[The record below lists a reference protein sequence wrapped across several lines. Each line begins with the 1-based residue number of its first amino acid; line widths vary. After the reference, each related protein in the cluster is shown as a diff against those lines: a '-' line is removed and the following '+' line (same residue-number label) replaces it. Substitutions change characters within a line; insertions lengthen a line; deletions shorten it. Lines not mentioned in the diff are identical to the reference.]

1 MPIWVDADACPV
13 PIREILCRA
22 ATRWQVD
29 TTFIANHAINL
40 PPSPY
45 IKRRQVP
52 QGFDVADNDIIDQ
65 METGD
70 LVITQDIPLAAEAI
84 EKARTCSTRAAR
96 LSPKRISASAWLCAT
111 SWKKCAMLARSP
123 VARRPSARPTARNSP
138 TSLTAG
144 CNRTPVGDNDS
155 ILNSRQIRY
164 ACRFLAQAERT
175 MTQSSPHTT
184 SSFAALGRLL
194 KYARGYRRQIITATT
209 CSIINKLFDI
219 APEILIGIAID
230 VVVNKEESFVA
241 GLGFETA
248 QEQITI
254 LAVLTFF
261 IWAGESIFE
270 YLFQILWRNLA
281 QRLQS
286 DLRQDAY
293 EHAQKLDMSFF
304 EARSSGQL
312 VATMNDDVNQLER
325 FLDGGANAMI
335 QVVVTV
341 VAVGAVFFVLSPLI
355 ALLAFTPIPLI
366 IWGAFYFQRK
376 AGPLYAD
383 VREKVG
389 DLSSRL
395 ANNLGGIATIKSFTA
410 ENREAER
417 LKASSEAYVDANRRA
432 IRISSAFIPVIR
444 MAILAG
450 FLATFTV
457 GGMMALEGSLN
468 VGAYGVLVFL
478 TQRLLW
484 PLTGLAEV
492 IDLLDRAMASTRRIL
507 DLLAEPVH
515 VRDESG
521 KTLEQPV
528 KGEVTFEGV
537 SFHYPSSGAGIDDI
551 SVAVPAGNTLALV
564 GATGSGKSTLIKLL
578 LRFYDPTGGQIR
590 IDGQPIQSVSLK
602 SLREA
607 IGLVSQDVYLFEG
620 SIRDNLAYGSP
631 GASDEQII
639 EAARTAEAWS
649 FIEALPEGLATAVGE
664 RGVRLSGGQR
674 QRLSLARALLKDP
687 PILVLDEATSAVDN
701 ETEAA
706 IQRSLKRI
714 GHNRTVIMIAHRL
727 STIVDADTIAV
738 VAGGRILESGRHEEL
753 LENNGPYS
761 AQWRVQ
767 TGQA

>member
-1 MPIWVDADACPV
+1 M
-13 PIREILCRA
+13 
-22 ATRWQVD
+22 T
-29 TTFIANHAINL
+29 
-40 PPSPY
+40 
-45 IKRRQVP
+45 
-52 QGFDVADNDIIDQ
+52 
-65 METGD
+65 
-70 LVITQDIPLAAEAI
+70 
-84 EKARTCSTRAAR
+84 TRA
-96 LSPKRISASAWLCAT
+96 
-111 SWKKCAMLARSP
+111 
-123 VARRPSARPTARNSP
+123 
-138 TSLTAG
+138 
-144 CNRTPVGDNDS
+144 
-155 ILNSRQIRY
+155 Q
-164 ACRFLAQAERT
+164 
-175 MTQSSPHTT
+175 HT

-194 KYARGYRRQIITATT
+194 RYARGYRRQIIAATT

-219 APEILIGIAID
+219 APEILIGVAID
-230 VVVNKEESFVA
+230 VVVNQEESFVA

-261 IWAGESIFE
+261 IWAGESLFE

-293 EHAQKLDMSFF
+293 EHAQRLDMSFF
-304 EARSSGQL
+304 EANSSGQL

-335 QVVVTV
+335 QVAVTV

-376 AGPLYAD
+376 ASPLYAD

-410 ENREAER
+410 EQREAKR
-417 LKASSEAYVDANRRA
+417 LKDASEAYVDANRRA

-492 IDLLDRAMASTRRIL
+492 IDLFERAMASTRRIL
-507 DLLAEPVH
+507 DLLAEPVN
-515 VRDESG
+515 VRDDAG
-521 KTLEQPV
+521 KSLEQPV
-528 KGEVTFEGV
+528 RGKV
-537 SFHYPSSGAGIDDI
+537 SFNQVSFRYAGSGAGIQDI
-551 SVAVPAGNTLALV
+551 TLSVPAGNTLALV

-578 LRFYDPTGGQIR
+578 LRFYDPSHGDIR
-590 IDGQPIQSVSLK
+590 IDGQPIRGVSLK
-602 SLREA
+602 SLRDA

-620 SIRDNLAYGSP
+620 SIRDNLAYGKP
-631 GASDEQII
+631 DASEEEIMD
-639 EAARTAEAWS
+639 AARTAEAWS
-649 FIEALPEGLATAVGE
+649 FIEALPEGLDTPVGE
-664 RGVRLSGGQR
+664 RGIRLSGGQR
-674 QRLSLARALLKDP
+674 QRLSLARALLKNP

-738 VAGGRILESGRHEEL
+738 VENGRIVEEGDHDSL
-753 LENNGPYS
+753 ICNNGAYA

>member
-1 MPIWVDADACPV
+1 M
-13 PIREILCRA
+13 
-22 ATRWQVD
+22 
-29 TTFIANHAINL
+29 
-40 PPSPY
+40 
-45 IKRRQVP
+45 
-52 QGFDVADNDIIDQ
+52 
-65 METGD
+65 
-70 LVITQDIPLAAEAI
+70 
-84 EKARTCSTRAAR
+84 
-96 LSPKRISASAWLCAT
+96 
-111 SWKKCAMLARSP
+111 
-123 VARRPSARPTARNSP
+123 
-138 TSLTAG
+138 
-144 CNRTPVGDNDS
+144 
-155 ILNSRQIRY
+155 
-164 ACRFLAQAERT
+164 
-175 MTQSSPHTT
+175 SSHSHKTT
-184 SSFAALGRLL
+184 SSFAALARLL
-194 KYARGYRRQIITATT
+194 RYARGYRRQIIAATT

-219 APEILIGIAID
+219 APEILIGVAID
-230 VVVNKEESFVA
+230 VVVNQEESFVA

-261 IWAGESIFE
+261 IWAGESLFE

-293 EHAQKLDMSFF
+293 EHAQRLDMSFF

-335 QVVVTV
+335 QVLVTV

-410 ENREAER
+410 EQREAKR
-417 LKASSEAYVDANRRA
+417 LKESSEAYVEANRRA

-492 IDLLDRAMASTRRIL
+492 IDLFERAMASTRRIL

-515 VRDESG
+515 VRDEGG
-521 KTLEQPV
+521 KALEAPV
-528 KGEVTFEGV
+528 KGNVELDKV
-537 SFHYPSSGAGIDDI
+537 SFHYPSSGAGIRDI
-551 SVAVPAGNTLALV
+551 SLTVPAGNTLALV

-578 LRFYDPTGGQIR
+578 LRFYDPSNGEIR
-590 IDGQPIQSVSLK
+590 IDGQPIRDLSLN
-602 SLREA
+602 SLRGS

-620 SIRDNLAYGSP
+620 TIRENLAYGNP
-631 GASDEQII
+631 
-639 EAARTAEAWS
+639 AATDADIFDAAKTAEAWS
-649 FIEALPEGLATAVGE
+649 FIEALPEGLDTPVGE

-727 STIVDADTIAV
+727 STIVDADSIAV
-738 VAGGRILESGRHEEL
+738 IEGGKVLEQGTHREL
-753 LENNGPYS
+753 LEQDGAYAN
-761 AQWRVQ
+761 QWRVQ
-767 TGQA
+767 TGQIQAAV

>member
-1 MPIWVDADACPV
+1 M
-13 PIREILCRA
+13 
-22 ATRWQVD
+22 
-29 TTFIANHAINL
+29 
-40 PPSPY
+40 
-45 IKRRQVP
+45 
-52 QGFDVADNDIIDQ
+52 
-65 METGD
+65 
-70 LVITQDIPLAAEAI
+70 
-84 EKARTCSTRAAR
+84 
-96 LSPKRISASAWLCAT
+96 
-111 SWKKCAMLARSP
+111 
-123 VARRPSARPTARNSP
+123 
-138 TSLTAG
+138 
-144 CNRTPVGDNDS
+144 
-155 ILNSRQIRY
+155 
-164 ACRFLAQAERT
+164 
-175 MTQSSPHTT
+175 SSHSHKTT
-184 SSFAALGRLL
+184 SSFAALARLL
-194 KYARGYRRQIITATT
+194 RYARGYRRQIIAATT

-219 APEILIGIAID
+219 APEILIGVAID
-230 VVVNKEESFVA
+230 VVVNQEESFVA

-261 IWAGESIFE
+261 IWAGESLFE

-293 EHAQKLDMSFF
+293 EHAQRLDMSFF

-335 QVVVTV
+335 QVLVTV

-410 ENREAER
+410 EQREAKR
-417 LKASSEAYVDANRRA
+417 LKESSEAYVEANRRA

-492 IDLLDRAMASTRRIL
+492 IDLFERAMASTRRIL

-515 VRDESG
+515 VRDEG
-521 KTLEQPV
+521 GRALEEPV
-528 KGEVTFEGV
+528 KGDVELDKV
-537 SFHYPSSGAGIDDI
+537 SFHYPSSGAGIRDI
-551 SVAVPAGNTLALV
+551 SLTVPAGNTLALV

-578 LRFYDPTGGQIR
+578 LRFYDPSNGEIR
-590 IDGQPIQSVSLK
+590 IDGQPIRDLSLN
-602 SLREA
+602 SLRGA

-620 SIRDNLAYGSP
+620 TIRENLAYGNP
-631 GASDEQII
+631 AASDAEIT
-639 EAARTAEAWS
+639 EAAKTAEAWS
-649 FIEALPEGLATAVGE
+649 FIDALPEGLDTPVGE

-674 QRLSLARALLKDP
+674 QRLSLARALLKNP

-727 STIVDADTIAV
+727 STIVDADSIAV
-738 VAGGRILESGRHEEL
+738 IEGGKVLEQGTHRDL
-753 LENNGPYS
+753 LERDGAYAN
-761 AQWRVQ
+761 QWRVQ
-767 TGQA
+767 TGQIEATV

>member
-1 MPIWVDADACPV
+1 M
-13 PIREILCRA
+13 
-22 ATRWQVD
+22 
-29 TTFIANHAINL
+29 
-40 PPSPY
+40 
-45 IKRRQVP
+45 
-52 QGFDVADNDIIDQ
+52 
-65 METGD
+65 
-70 LVITQDIPLAAEAI
+70 
-84 EKARTCSTRAAR
+84 
-96 LSPKRISASAWLCAT
+96 
-111 SWKKCAMLARSP
+111 
-123 VARRPSARPTARNSP
+123 
-138 TSLTAG
+138 SLH
-144 CNRTPVGDNDS
+144 S
-155 ILNSRQIRY
+155 
-164 ACRFLAQAERT
+164 
-175 MTQSSPHTT
+175 HKTT
-184 SSFAALGRLL
+184 SSFAALARLL
-194 KYARGYRRQIITATT
+194 RYARGYRRQIIAATT

-219 APEILIGIAID
+219 APEILIGVAID
-230 VVVNKEESFVA
+230 VVVNQEESFVA

-261 IWAGESIFE
+261 IWAGESLFE

-293 EHAQKLDMSFF
+293 EHAQRLDMSFF

-335 QVVVTV
+335 QVLVTV

-410 ENREAER
+410 EQREAKR
-417 LKASSEAYVDANRRA
+417 LKESSEAYVEANRRA

-492 IDLLDRAMASTRRIL
+492 IDLFERAMASTRRIL

-515 VRDESG
+515 VRDEG
-521 KTLEQPV
+521 GRALEEPV
-528 KGEVTFEGV
+528 KGDVELDKV
-537 SFHYPSSGAGIDDI
+537 SFHYPSSGAGIRDI
-551 SVAVPAGNTLALV
+551 SLTVPAGNTLALV

-578 LRFYDPTGGQIR
+578 LRFYDPSNGEIR
-590 IDGQPIQSVSLK
+590 IDGQPIRDLSLK
-602 SLREA
+602 SLRGA

-620 SIRDNLAYGSP
+620 TIRENLAYGNP
-631 GASDEQII
+631 AATDADII
-639 EAARTAEAWS
+639 DAAKTAEAWS
-649 FIEALPEGLATAVGE
+649 FIEALPEGLDTPVGE

-727 STIVDADTIAV
+727 STIVDADSIAV
-738 VAGGRILESGRHEEL
+738 IEGGKVLEQGTHREL
-753 LENNGPYS
+753 LEQDGAYAN
-761 AQWRVQ
+761 QWRVQ
-767 TGQA
+767 TGQIQAAV

>member
-1 MPIWVDADACPV
+1 
-13 PIREILCRA
+13 
-22 ATRWQVD
+22 
-29 TTFIANHAINL
+29 
-40 PPSPY
+40 
-45 IKRRQVP
+45 
-52 QGFDVADNDIIDQ
+52 
-65 METGD
+65 
-70 LVITQDIPLAAEAI
+70 
-84 EKARTCSTRAAR
+84 
-96 LSPKRISASAWLCAT
+96 
-111 SWKKCAMLARSP
+111 
-123 VARRPSARPTARNSP
+123 
-138 TSLTAG
+138 
-144 CNRTPVGDNDS
+144 
-155 ILNSRQIRY
+155 
-164 ACRFLAQAERT
+164 
-175 MTQSSPHTT
+175 MTQALTT
-184 SSFAALGRLL
+184 SNSSFAALGRLIR
-194 KYARGYRRQIITATT
+194 YARGYRRTIIQATV

-219 APEILIGIAID
+219 APEILIGVAID
-230 VVVNKEESFVA
+230 VVVNQQESFVA
-241 GLGFETA
+241 SLGIDSA
-248 QEQITI
+248 RNQI
-254 LAVLTFF
+254 LVLGVLIFF
-261 IWAGESIFE
+261 IWAGESLFE
-270 YLFQILWRNLA
+270 YLYQILWRNLA

-293 EHAQKLDMSFF
+293 EHAQRLDMGFF

-325 FLDGGANAMI
+325 FLDGGANSMI
-335 QVVVTV
+335 QVLVTV
-341 VAVGAVFFVLSPLI
+341 VAVGAVFFVLSPLV

-366 IWGAFYFQRK
+366 IWGAFYFQRR

-410 ENREAER
+410 EDREAQR
-417 LKASSEAYVDANRRA
+417 LRASSEAYVNANRRA

-457 GGMMALEGSLN
+457 GGTLALNGSLN

-492 IDLLDRAMASTRRIL
+492 IDLFERAMASTRRIL
-507 DLLAEPVH
+507 DLLAEPVKMLDTENQQLARP
-515 VRDESG
+515 VAG
-521 KTLEQPV
+521 K
-528 KGEVTFEGV
+528 V
-537 SFHYPSSGAGIDDI
+537 SFENVSFQYPSSGLGVQGIDLY
-551 SVAVPAGNTLALV
+551 AEAGQTLALV
-564 GATGSGKSTLIKLL
+564 GATGSGKSTLVKLL
-578 LRFYDPTGGQIR
+578 LRFYDPAGGEIR
-590 IDGQPIQSVSLK
+590 IDDQPIRSVSLR

-607 IGLVSQDVYLFEG
+607 IGLVSQDVFLFEG
-620 SIRDNLAYGSP
+620 SIRDNLAYGLP
-631 GASDEQII
+631 GATDEQII
-639 EAARTAEAWS
+639 DAARTAEAWD
-649 FIEALPEGLATAVGE
+649 FIDALPEGLSSPVGE
-664 RGVRLSGGQR
+664 RGIRLSGGQR

-738 VAGGRILESGRHEEL
+738 IEAGKVVESGTHKTL
-753 LENNGPYS
+753 LALDGAYS

-767 TGQA
+767 TGQADAGRFPPLPYPDGR

>member
-1 MPIWVDADACPV
+1 MSG
-13 PIREILCRA
+13 
-22 ATRWQVD
+22 
-29 TTFIANHAINL
+29 HA
-40 PPSPY
+40 S
-45 IKRRQVP
+45 Q
-52 QGFDVADNDIIDQ
+52 
-65 METGD
+65 
-70 LVITQDIPLAAEAI
+70 
-84 EKARTCSTRAAR
+84 
-96 LSPKRISASAWLCAT
+96 
-111 SWKKCAMLARSP
+111 
-123 VARRPSARPTARNSP
+123 
-138 TSLTAG
+138 
-144 CNRTPVGDNDS
+144 
-155 ILNSRQIRY
+155 
-164 ACRFLAQAERT
+164 
-175 MTQSSPHTT
+175 TT
-184 SSFAALGRLL
+184 SSFAALARLL
-194 KYARGYRRQIITATT
+194 RYARGYRRQIIAAST

-219 APEILIGIAID
+219 APEILIGVAID
-230 VVVNKEESFVA
+230 VVVNQEQSFVA

-248 QEQITI
+248 REQITI

-261 IWAGESIFE
+261 IWAGESVFE

-293 EHAQKLDMSFF
+293 EHAQRLDMSFF

-410 ENREAER
+410 EQREAKR
-417 LKASSEAYVDANRRA
+417 LKESSEAYVEANRRA

-457 GGMMALEGSLN
+457 GGMMALEGTLN

-492 IDLLDRAMASTRRIL
+492 IDLFERAMASTRRIL

-515 VRDESG
+515 VHDEAG
-521 KTLEQPV
+521 QPLEAPV
-528 KGEVTFEGV
+528 KGEVHFQQV
-537 SFHYPSSGAGIDDI
+537 SFHYPSSGAGIRDI
-551 SVAVPAGNTLALV
+551 DLHVPAGHTLALV

-578 LRFYDPTGGQIR
+578 LRFYDPSHGR
-590 IDGQPIQSVSLK
+590 ILIDNQPIQSVSLK
-602 SLREA
+602 SLRGA

-620 SIRDNLAYGSP
+620 SIRENLAYGKP
-631 GASDEQII
+631 DATDADII

-649 FIEALPEGLATAVGE
+649 FIEALPAGLETPVGE
-664 RGVRLSGGQR
+664 RGIRLSGGQR
-674 QRLSLARALLKDP
+674 QRLSLARALLKNP

-738 VAGGRILESGRHEEL
+738 VENGKVVEAGTHQQL
-753 LENNGPYS
+753 LQQQGAYN
-761 AQWRVQ
+761 AQWQVQ
-767 TGQA
+767 TGQV

>member
-1 MPIWVDADACPV
+1 M
-13 PIREILCRA
+13 
-22 ATRWQVD
+22 
-29 TTFIANHAINL
+29 
-40 PPSPY
+40 
-45 IKRRQVP
+45 
-52 QGFDVADNDIIDQ
+52 
-65 METGD
+65 
-70 LVITQDIPLAAEAI
+70 
-84 EKARTCSTRAAR
+84 
-96 LSPKRISASAWLCAT
+96 AT
-111 SWKKCAMLARSP
+111 SS
-123 VARRPSARPTARNSP
+123 
-138 TSLTAG
+138 
-144 CNRTPVGDNDS
+144 
-155 ILNSRQIRY
+155 Q
-164 ACRFLAQAERT
+164 
-175 MTQSSPHTT
+175 HT

-194 KYARGYRRQIITATT
+194 RYARGYRRRIIAATT

-219 APEILIGIAID
+219 APEILIGVAID
-230 VVVNKEESFVA
+230 VVVNQEQSFVA
-241 GLGFETA
+241 RLGFETA
-248 QEQITI
+248 QQQITI

-261 IWAGESIFE
+261 IWAGESLFE
-270 YLFQILWRNLA
+270 YLYQILWRNLA

-293 EHAQKLDMSFF
+293 EHAQRLDMSFF

-410 ENREAER
+410 ELREARR
-417 LKASSEAYVDANRRA
+417 LKQASEAYVEANRQA

-457 GGMMALEGSLN
+457 GGMMALNGDLN

-492 IDLLDRAMASTRRIL
+492 IDLFERAMASTRRIL
-507 DLLAEPVH
+507 DLLAEPVN
-515 VRDESG
+515 VRDQAG
-521 KTLEQPV
+521 KDLEQPV
-528 KGEVTFEGV
+528 QGRVAFDQVG
-537 SFHYPSSGAGIDDI
+537 FHYASSGAGVNGI
-551 SVAVPAGNTLALV
+551 SLEVPAGNTLALV

-578 LRFYDPTGGQIR
+578 LRFYDPTHGEIR
-590 IDGQPIQSVSLK
+590 LDGQAIRDVSLK
-602 SLREA
+602 SLRDA

-620 SIRDNLAYGSP
+620 SIRDNLAYGKP
-631 GASDEQII
+631 EATDEEII

-649 FIEALPEGLATAVGE
+649 FISQLPQGLDTPVGE

-687 PILVLDEATSAVDN
+687 PVLVLDEATSAVDN

-706 IQRSLKRI
+706 IQRSLRRI

-727 STIVDADTIAV
+727 STIVDADNIAV
-738 VAGGRILESGRHEEL
+738 IDGGQVVEQGDHKTL
-753 LENNGPYS
+753 LALNGAYA

-767 TGQA
+767 TGQVNNADT

>member
-1 MPIWVDADACPV
+1 M
-13 PIREILCRA
+13 
-22 ATRWQVD
+22 T
-29 TTFIANHAINL
+29 
-40 PPSPY
+40 
-45 IKRRQVP
+45 
-52 QGFDVADNDIIDQ
+52 
-65 METGD
+65 
-70 LVITQDIPLAAEAI
+70 
-84 EKARTCSTRAAR
+84 TRA
-96 LSPKRISASAWLCAT
+96 
-111 SWKKCAMLARSP
+111 
-123 VARRPSARPTARNSP
+123 
-138 TSLTAG
+138 
-144 CNRTPVGDNDS
+144 
-155 ILNSRQIRY
+155 Q
-164 ACRFLAQAERT
+164 
-175 MTQSSPHTT
+175 HT

-194 KYARGYRRQIITATT
+194 RYARGYRRQIIAATT

-219 APEILIGIAID
+219 APEILIGVAID
-230 VVVNKEESFVA
+230 VVVNQEESFVA

-261 IWAGESIFE
+261 IWAGESLFE

-293 EHAQKLDMSFF
+293 EHAQRLDMSFF
-304 EARSSGQL
+304 AANSSGQL

-335 QVVVTV
+335 QVAVTV

-355 ALLAFTPIPLI
+355 AQLAFTPIPLI

-376 AGPLYAD
+376 ASPLYAD

-410 ENREAER
+410 EQREAKR
-417 LKASSEAYVDANRRA
+417 LKDASEAYVDANRRA

-492 IDLLDRAMASTRRIL
+492 IDLFERAMASTRRIL
-507 DLLAEPVH
+507 DLLAEPVN
-515 VRDESG
+515 VRDDAG
-521 KTLEQPV
+521 KSLEQPV
-528 KGEVTFEGV
+528 RGKV
-537 SFHYPSSGAGIDDI
+537 SFNQVSFRYAGSGAGIQDI
-551 SVAVPAGNTLALV
+551 TLSVPAGNTLALV

-578 LRFYDPTGGQIR
+578 LRFYDPSHGDIR
-590 IDGQPIQSVSLK
+590 IDGQPIRGVSLK
-602 SLREA
+602 SLRDA

-620 SIRDNLAYGSP
+620 SIRDNLAYGKP
-631 GASDEQII
+631 DASEEEII
-639 EAARTAEAWS
+639 DAARTAEAWS
-649 FIEALPEGLATAVGE
+649 FIEALPQGLDTPVGE
-664 RGVRLSGGQR
+664 RGIRLSGGQR
-674 QRLSLARALLKDP
+674 QRLSLARALLKNP

-714 GHNRTVIMIAHRL
+714 GHNRTGIMIAHRL

-738 VAGGRILESGRHEEL
+738 VENGRIVEEGDHDSL
-753 LENNGPYS
+753 IRNNGAYA

>member
-1 MPIWVDADACPV
+1 M
-13 PIREILCRA
+13 
-22 ATRWQVD
+22 T
-29 TTFIANHAINL
+29 
-40 PPSPY
+40 
-45 IKRRQVP
+45 
-52 QGFDVADNDIIDQ
+52 
-65 METGD
+65 
-70 LVITQDIPLAAEAI
+70 
-84 EKARTCSTRAAR
+84 TRA
-96 LSPKRISASAWLCAT
+96 
-111 SWKKCAMLARSP
+111 
-123 VARRPSARPTARNSP
+123 
-138 TSLTAG
+138 
-144 CNRTPVGDNDS
+144 
-155 ILNSRQIRY
+155 Q
-164 ACRFLAQAERT
+164 
-175 MTQSSPHTT
+175 HT

-194 KYARGYRRQIITATT
+194 RYARGYRRQIIAATT

-219 APEILIGIAID
+219 APEILIGVAID
-230 VVVNKEESFVA
+230 VVVNQEESFVA

-261 IWAGESIFE
+261 IWAGESLFE

-293 EHAQKLDMSFF
+293 EHAQRLDMSFF
-304 EARSSGQL
+304 EANSSGQL

-335 QVVVTV
+335 QVAVTV

-376 AGPLYAD
+376 ASPLYAD

-410 ENREAER
+410 EQREAKR
-417 LKASSEAYVDANRRA
+417 LKDASEAYVDANRRA

-492 IDLLDRAMASTRRIL
+492 IDLFERAMASTRRIL
-507 DLLAEPVH
+507 DLLAEPVN
-515 VRDESG
+515 VRDEAG
-521 KTLEQPV
+521 KSLEQPV
-528 KGEVTFEGV
+528 RGKV
-537 SFHYPSSGAGIDDI
+537 SFNQVSFRYAGSGAGIQDI
-551 SVAVPAGNTLALV
+551 TLNVPAGNTLALV

-578 LRFYDPTGGQIR
+578 LRFYDPSHGDIR
-590 IDGQPIQSVSLK
+590 IDGQPIRDVSLK
-602 SLREA
+602 SLRDA

-620 SIRDNLAYGSP
+620 SVRDNLAYGKP
-631 GASDEQII
+631 DASEEEII
-639 EAARTAEAWS
+639 DAARTAEAWS
-649 FIEALPEGLATAVGE
+649 FIEALPEGLDTPVGE
-664 RGVRLSGGQR
+664 RGIRLSGGQR
-674 QRLSLARALLKDP
+674 QRLSLARALLKNP

-738 VAGGRILESGRHEEL
+738 VENGRVVEEGDHDSL
-753 LENNGPYS
+753 IRNNGAYA

>member
-1 MPIWVDADACPV
+1 M
-13 PIREILCRA
+13 
-22 ATRWQVD
+22 
-29 TTFIANHAINL
+29 
-40 PPSPY
+40 
-45 IKRRQVP
+45 
-52 QGFDVADNDIIDQ
+52 
-65 METGD
+65 
-70 LVITQDIPLAAEAI
+70 
-84 EKARTCSTRAAR
+84 
-96 LSPKRISASAWLCAT
+96 
-111 SWKKCAMLARSP
+111 
-123 VARRPSARPTARNSP
+123 
-138 TSLTAG
+138 
-144 CNRTPVGDNDS
+144 
-155 ILNSRQIRY
+155 
-164 ACRFLAQAERT
+164 
-175 MTQSSPHTT
+175 SSHSHQTT
-184 SSFAALGRLL
+184 SSFAALARLL
-194 KYARGYRRQIITATT
+194 RYARGYRRQIIAATT

-219 APEILIGIAID
+219 APEILIGVAID
-230 VVVNKEESFVA
+230 VVVNQEESFVA

-261 IWAGESIFE
+261 IWAGESLFE

-293 EHAQKLDMSFF
+293 EHAQRLDMSFF

-335 QVVVTV
+335 QVLVTV

-410 ENREAER
+410 EQREARR
-417 LKASSEAYVDANRRA
+417 LKESSEAYVEANRRA

-492 IDLLDRAMASTRRIL
+492 IDLFERAMASTRRIL

-515 VRDESG
+515 VRDEGG
-521 KTLEQPV
+521 KALEEPV
-528 KGEVTFEGV
+528 KGDVELEKV
-537 SFHYPSSGAGIDDI
+537 SFHYPSSGAGIRDI
-551 SVAVPAGNTLALV
+551 SLTVPAGNTLALV

-578 LRFYDPTGGQIR
+578 LRFYDPSHGEIR
-590 IDGQPIQSVSLK
+590 IDGQPIRDLSLK
-602 SLREA
+602 SLRGA

-620 SIRDNLAYGSP
+620 TIRENLAYGNP
-631 GASDEQII
+631 AASDAEITD
-639 EAARTAEAWS
+639 AAKTAEAWS
-649 FIEALPEGLATAVGE
+649 FIEALPEGLDTPVGE

-674 QRLSLARALLKDP
+674 QRLSLARALLKNP

-727 STIVDADTIAV
+727 STIVDADSIAV
-738 VAGGRILESGRHEEL
+738 IEGGKVLEQGTHREL
-753 LENNGPYS
+753 LDQDGAYAN
-761 AQWRVQ
+761 QWRVQ
-767 TGQA
+767 TGQIQAAV

>member
-1 MPIWVDADACPV
+1 M
-13 PIREILCRA
+13 
-22 ATRWQVD
+22 T
-29 TTFIANHAINL
+29 
-40 PPSPY
+40 
-45 IKRRQVP
+45 
-52 QGFDVADNDIIDQ
+52 
-65 METGD
+65 
-70 LVITQDIPLAAEAI
+70 
-84 EKARTCSTRAAR
+84 TRA
-96 LSPKRISASAWLCAT
+96 
-111 SWKKCAMLARSP
+111 
-123 VARRPSARPTARNSP
+123 
-138 TSLTAG
+138 
-144 CNRTPVGDNDS
+144 
-155 ILNSRQIRY
+155 Q
-164 ACRFLAQAERT
+164 
-175 MTQSSPHTT
+175 HT

-194 KYARGYRRQIITATT
+194 RYARGYRRQIIAATT

-219 APEILIGIAID
+219 APEILIGVAID
-230 VVVNKEESFVA
+230 VVVNQEESFVA

-261 IWAGESIFE
+261 IWAGESLFE

-293 EHAQKLDMSFF
+293 EHAQRLDMSFF
-304 EARSSGQL
+304 EANSSGQL

-335 QVVVTV
+335 QVAVTV

-410 ENREAER
+410 EQREAKR
-417 LKASSEAYVDANRRA
+417 LKDASEAYVDANRRA

-492 IDLLDRAMASTRRIL
+492 IDLFERAMASTRRIL
-507 DLLAEPVH
+507 DLLAEPVN
-515 VRDESG
+515 VRDEAG
-521 KTLEQPV
+521 KSLEQPV
-528 KGEVTFEGV
+528 RGKV
-537 SFHYPSSGAGIDDI
+537 SFNQVSFRYAGSGAGIQDI
-551 SVAVPAGNTLALV
+551 TLNVPAGNTLALV

-578 LRFYDPTGGQIR
+578 LRFYDPAHGDIR
-590 IDGQPIQSVSLK
+590 IDGQPIREVSLK
-602 SLREA
+602 SLRDA

-620 SIRDNLAYGSP
+620 SIRDNLAYGKP
-631 GASDEQII
+631 EASEEEIM

-649 FIEALPEGLATAVGE
+649 FIEGLPQGLDTPVGE
-664 RGVRLSGGQR
+664 RGIRLSGGQR
-674 QRLSLARALLKDP
+674 QRLSLARALLKNP

-738 VAGGRILESGRHEEL
+738 VENGRIVEEGDHDSL
-753 LENNGPYS
+753 TRNNGAYA

>member
-1 MPIWVDADACPV
+1 MSGQ
-13 PIREILCRA
+13 
-22 ATRWQVD
+22 TRQ
-29 TTFIANHAINL
+29 
-40 PPSPY
+40 
-45 IKRRQVP
+45 
-52 QGFDVADNDIIDQ
+52 
-65 METGD
+65 
-70 LVITQDIPLAAEAI
+70 
-84 EKARTCSTRAAR
+84 
-96 LSPKRISASAWLCAT
+96 
-111 SWKKCAMLARSP
+111 
-123 VARRPSARPTARNSP
+123 
-138 TSLTAG
+138 
-144 CNRTPVGDNDS
+144 
-155 ILNSRQIRY
+155 
-164 ACRFLAQAERT
+164 
-175 MTQSSPHTT
+175 TT
-184 SSFAALGRLL
+184 SSFAALARLL
-194 KYARGYRRQIITATT
+194 KYARGYRRQIIAATT

-219 APEILIGIAID
+219 APEILIGVAID
-230 VVVNKEESFVA
+230 VVVNQEQSFVA

-248 QEQITI
+248 REQITI
-254 LAVLTFF
+254 LAILTFF
-261 IWAGESIFE
+261 IWAGESLFE

-293 EHAQKLDMSFF
+293 EHAQRLDMSFF

-335 QVVVTV
+335 QVLVTV

-366 IWGAFYFQRK
+366 IWGAFFFQRK

-410 ENREAER
+410 ERREAER
-417 LKASSEAYVDANRRA
+417 LKASSEAYVEANRRA

-492 IDLLDRAMASTRRIL
+492 IDLFERAMASTRRIL
-507 DLLAEPVH
+507 DLLAEPVYVH
-515 VRDESG
+515 DQEGVP
-521 KTLEQPV
+521 LAQPV
-528 KGEVTFEGV
+528 RGDVRFEQV
-537 SFHYPSSGAGIDDI
+537 SFHYPASGAGIKGIDLQ
-551 SVAVPAGNTLALV
+551 VPAGHTLALV
-564 GATGSGKSTLIKLL
+564 GATGSGKSTLVKLL
-578 LRFYDPTGGQIR
+578 LRFYDPSQGRIL
-590 IDGQPIQSVSLK
+590 IDGQPIQSLSLN
-602 SLREA
+602 SLRSA

-620 SIRDNLAYGSP
+620 SIRENLAYGKP
-631 GASDEQII
+631 DATDAEIV
-639 EAARTAEAWS
+639 EAAKTAEAWS
-649 FIEALPEGLATAVGE
+649 FIEALPEGLDTPVGE
-664 RGVRLSGGQR
+664 RGIRLSGGQR

-738 VAGGRILESGRHEEL
+738 VEAGQVVEAGTHQAL
-753 LENNGPYS
+753 LQQQGAYH
-761 AQWRVQ
+761 AQWQVQ
-767 TGQA
+767 TGQV

>member
-1 MPIWVDADACPV
+1 M
-13 PIREILCRA
+13 
-22 ATRWQVD
+22 
-29 TTFIANHAINL
+29 
-40 PPSPY
+40 
-45 IKRRQVP
+45 
-52 QGFDVADNDIIDQ
+52 
-65 METGD
+65 
-70 LVITQDIPLAAEAI
+70 
-84 EKARTCSTRAAR
+84 
-96 LSPKRISASAWLCAT
+96 
-111 SWKKCAMLARSP
+111 
-123 VARRPSARPTARNSP
+123 
-138 TSLTAG
+138 
-144 CNRTPVGDNDS
+144 
-155 ILNSRQIRY
+155 
-164 ACRFLAQAERT
+164 
-175 MTQSSPHTT
+175 SSEQQHT
-184 SSFAALGRLL
+184 SSFKALGRLL
-194 KYARGYRRQIITATT
+194 RYARGYRRRIIAATT

-219 APEILIGIAID
+219 APEILIGVAID
-230 VVVNKEESFVA
+230 VVVNQEESFVA

-248 QEQITI
+248 QEQITV
-254 LAVLTFF
+254 LAALTFF
-261 IWAGESIFE
+261 IWAGESLFE

-293 EHAQKLDMSFF
+293 EHAQRLDMSFF
-304 EARSSGQL
+304 ESTSSGQL

-335 QVVVTV
+335 QVGVTV

-410 ENREAER
+410 EQREAKR
-417 LKASSEAYVDANRRA
+417 LKEASEAYVQANERA

-484 PLTGLAEV
+484 PLTGLAAV
-492 IDLLDRAMASTRRIL
+492 IDLFERAMASTRRIL
-507 DLLAEPVH
+507 DLLAEPVNVH
-515 VRDESG
+515 DQAGSP
-521 KTLEQPV
+521 LAQPV
-528 KGEVTFEGV
+528 RGEV
-537 SFHYPSSGAGIDDI
+537 SFNNIDFRYGSSGAGVHGI
-551 SVAVPAGNTLALV
+551 SLEVPAGHTLALV

-578 LRFYDPTGGQIR
+578 LRFYDPAAGDIR
-590 IDGQPIQSVSLK
+590 IDGQPIRDVSLK
-602 SLREA
+602 SLRDA

-620 SIRDNLAYGSP
+620 SIRENLAYGKP
-631 GASDEQII
+631 DATKDEII
-639 EAARTAEAWS
+639 EAAKTAEAWS
-649 FIEALPEGLATAVGE
+649 FISALPEGLDTAVGE

-706 IQRSLKRI
+706 IQRSLSRI

-727 STIVDADTIAV
+727 STIVEADTIAV
-738 VAGGRILESGRHEEL
+738 VENGRVIEQGDHQSL
-753 LENNGPYS
+753 LARQGAYY
-761 AQWRVQ
+761 AQWQVQ
-767 TGQA
+767 TGQVLAHTIN

>member
-1 MPIWVDADACPV
+1 M
-13 PIREILCRA
+13 
-22 ATRWQVD
+22 T
-29 TTFIANHAINL
+29 
-40 PPSPY
+40 
-45 IKRRQVP
+45 
-52 QGFDVADNDIIDQ
+52 
-65 METGD
+65 
-70 LVITQDIPLAAEAI
+70 
-84 EKARTCSTRAAR
+84 TRA
-96 LSPKRISASAWLCAT
+96 
-111 SWKKCAMLARSP
+111 
-123 VARRPSARPTARNSP
+123 
-138 TSLTAG
+138 
-144 CNRTPVGDNDS
+144 
-155 ILNSRQIRY
+155 Q
-164 ACRFLAQAERT
+164 
-175 MTQSSPHTT
+175 HT

-194 KYARGYRRQIITATT
+194 RYARGYRRQIIAATT

-219 APEILIGIAID
+219 APEILIGVAID
-230 VVVNKEESFVA
+230 VVVNQEESFVA

-261 IWAGESIFE
+261 IWAGESLFE

-293 EHAQKLDMSFF
+293 KHAQRLDMSFF
-304 EARSSGQL
+304 EANSSGQL

-335 QVVVTV
+335 QVAVTV

-410 ENREAER
+410 EQREAKR
-417 LKASSEAYVDANRRA
+417 LKDASEAYVDANRRA

-492 IDLLDRAMASTRRIL
+492 IDLFERAMASTRRIL
-507 DLLAEPVH
+507 DLLAEPVN
-515 VRDESG
+515 VRDEAG
-521 KTLEQPV
+521 KSLEQPV
-528 KGEVTFEGV
+528 RGKV
-537 SFHYPSSGAGIDDI
+537 SFNQVSFRYAGSGAGIQDI
-551 SVAVPAGNTLALV
+551 TLSVPAGNTLALV

-578 LRFYDPTGGQIR
+578 LRFYDPAHGDIR
-590 IDGQPIQSVSLK
+590 IDGQPIRGVSLK
-602 SLREA
+602 SLRDA

-620 SIRDNLAYGSP
+620 SIRDNLAYGKP
-631 GASDEQII
+631 DASEEEII
-639 EAARTAEAWS
+639 DAARTAEAWS
-649 FIEALPEGLATAVGE
+649 FIEALPEGLDTPVGE
-664 RGVRLSGGQR
+664 RGIRLSGGQR
-674 QRLSLARALLKDP
+674 QRLSLARALLKNP

-738 VAGGRILESGRHEEL
+738 VENGRIVEEGDHDSL
-753 LENNGPYS
+753 IRNNGAYA

>member
-1 MPIWVDADACPV
+1 MP
-13 PIREILCRA
+13 
-22 ATRWQVD
+22 
-29 TTFIANHAINL
+29 
-40 PPSPY
+40 
-45 IKRRQVP
+45 
-52 QGFDVADNDIIDQ
+52 
-65 METGD
+65 
-70 LVITQDIPLAAEAI
+70 
-84 EKARTCSTRAAR
+84 ST
-96 LSPKRISASAWLCAT
+96 S
-111 SWKKCAMLARSP
+111 
-123 VARRPSARPTARNSP
+123 
-138 TSLTAG
+138 
-144 CNRTPVGDNDS
+144 
-155 ILNSRQIRY
+155 Q
-164 ACRFLAQAERT
+164 
-175 MTQSSPHTT
+175 HT

-194 KYARGYRRQIITATT
+194 RYARGYRRRIIAAAT

-219 APEILIGIAID
+219 APEILIGVAID

-261 IWAGESIFE
+261 IWAGESLFE
-270 YLFQILWRNLA
+270 YLYQILWRNLA

-293 EHAQKLDMSFF
+293 EHAQRLDMSFF

-335 QVVVTV
+335 QVLVTV

-410 ENREAER
+410 ELREAQR
-417 LKASSEAYVDANRRA
+417 LKDASEAYVDANRRA

-457 GGMMALEGSLN
+457 GGMMALNGNLN

-492 IDLLDRAMASTRRIL
+492 IDLFERAMASTRRIL
-507 DLLAEPVH
+507 DLLAEPVN
-515 VRDESG
+515 VRDEAG
-521 KTLEQPV
+521 KALPEPV
-528 KGEVTFEGV
+528 RGAVEFSNV
-537 SFHYPSSGAGIDDI
+537 SFRYPSSGAGIEGI
-551 SVAVPAGNTLALV
+551 SLNVPAGNTLALV

-578 LRFYDPTGGQIR
+578 LRFYDPSHGDIR
-590 IDGQPIQSVSLK
+590 IDGQPIREVSLQ
-602 SLREA
+602 SLRNA

-620 SIRDNLAYGSP
+620 SIRDNLAYGKP
-631 GASDEQII
+631 DATEEQII

-649 FIEALPEGLATAVGE
+649 FIQALPEELDTAVGE
-664 RGVRLSGGQR
+664 RGIRLSGGQR

-727 STIVDADTIAV
+727 STIVEADTIAV
-738 VAGGRILESGRHEEL
+738 VDQGQVVEQGTHQALIEKGGA
-753 LENNGPYS
+753 YA

>member
-1 MPIWVDADACPV
+1 MSS
-13 PIREILCRA
+13 
-22 ATRWQVD
+22 
-29 TTFIANHAINL
+29 N
-40 PPSPY
+40 
-45 IKRRQVP
+45 
-52 QGFDVADNDIIDQ
+52 
-65 METGD
+65 
-70 LVITQDIPLAAEAI
+70 
-84 EKARTCSTRAAR
+84 
-96 LSPKRISASAWLCAT
+96 
-111 SWKKCAMLARSP
+111 
-123 VARRPSARPTARNSP
+123 
-138 TSLTAG
+138 
-144 CNRTPVGDNDS
+144 
-155 ILNSRQIRY
+155 
-164 ACRFLAQAERT
+164 
-175 MTQSSPHTT
+175 SPHT
-184 SSFAALGRLL
+184 SSVAALGRLL
-194 KYARGYRRQIITATT
+194 RYARGYRRQIIAATT

-219 APEILIGIAID
+219 APEILIGVAID
-230 VVVNKEESFVA
+230 VVVNQEESFVA

-261 IWAGESIFE
+261 IWAGESLFE

-293 EHAQKLDMSFF
+293 EHAQRLDMSFF
-304 EARSSGQL
+304 EATSSGQL

-335 QVVVTV
+335 QVAVTV

-395 ANNLGGIATIKSFTA
+395 ANNLGGIGTIKSFTA
-410 ENREAER
+410 EQREAKR
-417 LKASSEAYVDANRRA
+417 LKDASEAYVDANRRA

-492 IDLLDRAMASTRRIL
+492 IDLFERAMASTRRIL
-507 DLLAEPVH
+507 DLLAEPVN
-515 VRDESG
+515 VRDEAG

-528 KGEVTFEGV
+528 SGKV
-537 SFHYPSSGAGIDDI
+537 SFNQVSFRYAGSGAGIQDI
-551 SVAVPAGNTLALV
+551 TLNVPAGNTLALV

-578 LRFYDPTGGQIR
+578 LRFYDPSHGDIR
-590 IDGQPIQSVSLK
+590 IDGQPIREVSLK
-602 SLREA
+602 SLRDA

-620 SIRDNLAYGSP
+620 SIRDNLAYGKP
-631 GASDEQII
+631 DAAEEEII

-649 FIEALPEGLATAVGE
+649 FIEALPEGLDTPVGE
-664 RGVRLSGGQR
+664 RGIRLSGGQR
-674 QRLSLARALLKDP
+674 QRLSLARALLKNP

-738 VAGGRILESGRHEEL
+738 VENGRIVEEGDHDSL
-753 LENNGPYS
+753 IRNNGAYA

>member
-1 MPIWVDADACPV
+1 MSGPA
-13 PIREILCRA
+13 
-22 ATRWQVD
+22 
-29 TTFIANHAINL
+29 
-40 PPSPY
+40 
-45 IKRRQVP
+45 RQ
-52 QGFDVADNDIIDQ
+52 A
-65 METGD
+65 
-70 LVITQDIPLAAEAI
+70 
-84 EKARTCSTRAAR
+84 
-96 LSPKRISASAWLCAT
+96 
-111 SWKKCAMLARSP
+111 
-123 VARRPSARPTARNSP
+123 
-138 TSLTAG
+138 
-144 CNRTPVGDNDS
+144 
-155 ILNSRQIRY
+155 
-164 ACRFLAQAERT
+164 
-175 MTQSSPHTT
+175 T
-184 SSFAALGRLL
+184 SSFAALARLL
-194 KYARGYRRQIITATT
+194 KYARGYRRQIIAATT

-219 APEILIGIAID
+219 APEILIGVAID
-230 VVVNKEESFVA
+230 VVVNQEQSFVA

-248 QEQITI
+248 REQITI

-261 IWAGESIFE
+261 IWAGESLFE

-293 EHAQKLDMSFF
+293 EHAQRLDMSFF

-335 QVVVTV
+335 QVLVTV

-366 IWGAFYFQRK
+366 IWGAFFFQRK

-395 ANNLGGIATIKSFTA
+395 ANNLGGIATIKSFTS
-410 ENREAER
+410 EQREAER
-417 LKASSEAYVDANRRA
+417 LKISSEAYVEANRRA

-492 IDLLDRAMASTRRIL
+492 IDLFERAMASTRRIL

-515 VRDESG
+515 VRDQAD
-521 KTLEQPV
+521 QPLTAP
-528 KGEVTFEGV
+528 VTGHVRFENV
-537 SFHYPSSGAGIDDI
+537 SFHYPSSGARIQDIDLN
-551 SVAVPAGNTLALV
+551 VPAGNTLALV
-564 GATGSGKSTLIKLL
+564 GATGSGKSTLVKLL
-578 LRFYDPTGGQIR
+578 LRFYDPSQGR
-590 IDGQPIQSVSLK
+590 ILIDDQPIQDVSLK
-602 SLREA
+602 SLRSA

-620 SIRDNLAYGSP
+620 SIRDNLAYGKP
-631 GASDEQII
+631 DASDAEII
-639 EAARTAEAWS
+639 DAARTAEAWS
-649 FIEALPEGLATAVGE
+649 FIEALPDGLDTAVGE
-664 RGVRLSGGQR
+664 RGIRLSGGQR

-738 VAGGRILESGRHEEL
+738 VEKGQVVEAGNHAEL
-753 LENNGPYS
+753 LARRGAYH
-761 AQWRVQ
+761 AQWQVQ
-767 TGQA
+767 TGQVAQAEPV

>member
-1 MPIWVDADACPV
+1 M
-13 PIREILCRA
+13 
-22 ATRWQVD
+22 T
-29 TTFIANHAINL
+29 
-40 PPSPY
+40 
-45 IKRRQVP
+45 
-52 QGFDVADNDIIDQ
+52 
-65 METGD
+65 
-70 LVITQDIPLAAEAI
+70 
-84 EKARTCSTRAAR
+84 TRA
-96 LSPKRISASAWLCAT
+96 
-111 SWKKCAMLARSP
+111 
-123 VARRPSARPTARNSP
+123 
-138 TSLTAG
+138 
-144 CNRTPVGDNDS
+144 
-155 ILNSRQIRY
+155 Q
-164 ACRFLAQAERT
+164 
-175 MTQSSPHTT
+175 HT

-194 KYARGYRRQIITATT
+194 RYARGYRRQIIAATT

-219 APEILIGIAID
+219 APEILIGVAID
-230 VVVNKEESFVA
+230 VVVNQEESFVA

-261 IWAGESIFE
+261 IWAGESLFE

-293 EHAQKLDMSFF
+293 EHAQRLDMSFF
-304 EARSSGQL
+304 EANSSGQL

-335 QVVVTV
+335 QVAVTV

-376 AGPLYAD
+376 ASPLYAD

-410 ENREAER
+410 EQREAKR
-417 LKASSEAYVDANRRA
+417 LKDASEAYVDANRRA

-492 IDLLDRAMASTRRIL
+492 IDLFERAMASTRRIL
-507 DLLAEPVH
+507 DLLAEPVN
-515 VRDESG
+515 VRDDAG
-521 KTLEQPV
+521 KSLEQPV
-528 KGEVTFEGV
+528 RGKV
-537 SFHYPSSGAGIDDI
+537 SFNQVSFRYAGSGAGIQDI
-551 SVAVPAGNTLALV
+551 TLSVPAGNTLALV

-578 LRFYDPTGGQIR
+578 LRFYDPSHGDIR
-590 IDGQPIQSVSLK
+590 IDGQPIRGVSLK
-602 SLREA
+602 SLRDA

-620 SIRDNLAYGSP
+620 SIRDNLAYGKP
-631 GASDEQII
+631 DASEEEII
-639 EAARTAEAWS
+639 DAARTAEAWS
-649 FIEALPEGLATAVGE
+649 FIEALPEGLDTPVGE
-664 RGVRLSGGQR
+664 RGIRLSGGQR
-674 QRLSLARALLKDP
+674 QRLSLARALLKNP

-738 VAGGRILESGRHEEL
+738 VENGRVVEEGDHDSL
-753 LENNGPYS
+753 IRNNGAYA

>member
-1 MPIWVDADACPV
+1 MS
-13 PIREILCRA
+13 
-22 ATRWQVD
+22 Q
-29 TTFIANHAINL
+29 H
-40 PPSPY
+40 
-45 IKRRQVP
+45 
-52 QGFDVADNDIIDQ
+52 
-65 METGD
+65 
-70 LVITQDIPLAAEAI
+70 LA
-84 EKARTCSTRAAR
+84 S
-96 LSPKRISASAWLCAT
+96 
-111 SWKKCAMLARSP
+111 
-123 VARRPSARPTARNSP
+123 
-138 TSLTAG
+138 
-144 CNRTPVGDNDS
+144 
-155 ILNSRQIRY
+155 
-164 ACRFLAQAERT
+164 
-175 MTQSSPHTT
+175 TT
-184 SSFAALGRLL
+184 SSFAALARLL
-194 KYARGYRRQIITATT
+194 RYARGYRRRIVAASA
-209 CSIINKLFDI
+209 CSVINKLFDI

-241 GLGFETA
+241 SLGFESP
-248 QEQITI
+248 QEQMFI
-254 LAVLTFF
+254 LGGLTFV
-261 IWAGESIFE
+261 IWAGESLFE

-355 ALLAFTPIPLI
+355 ALLAFTPIPVI

-410 ENREAER
+410 EQREAER
-417 LKASSEAYVDANRRA
+417 LKASSEAYVDANRKA

-450 FLATFTV
+450 FLATFVV
-457 GGMMALEGSLN
+457 GGMMALEGTLN

-484 PLTGLAEV
+484 PLTGLAAV
-492 IDLLDRAMASTRRIL
+492 IDLFERAMASTRRIL

-515 VRDESG
+515 VRDDSDR
-521 KTLEQPV
+521 TLQQPV
-528 KGEVTFEGV
+528 RGQVDIEGV
-537 SFHYPSSGAGIDDI
+537 SFRYPSSGAGIENI
-551 SVAVPAGNTLALV
+551 SLRVPAGHTLALV

-578 LRFYDPTGGQIR
+578 LRFYDPLEGEIR

-602 SLREA
+602 SLREG
-607 IGLVSQDVYLFEG
+607 IGLVSQEVYLFEG
-620 SIRDNLAYGSP
+620 SIRENLAYGRPS
-631 GASDEQII
+631 ASDEGII
-639 EAARTAEAWS
+639 DATRTAEAWS
-649 FIEALPEGLATAVGE
+649 FIEALPHGLDTQVGE

-687 PILVLDEATSAVDN
+687 AILVLDEATSAVDN

-727 STIVDADTIAV
+727 STIVEADTIAV
-738 VAGGRILESGRHEEL
+738 VSNGRVTESGNHGEL
-753 LENNGPYS
+753 LARDGAYA

>member
-1 MPIWVDADACPV
+1 M
-13 PIREILCRA
+13 
-22 ATRWQVD
+22 
-29 TTFIANHAINL
+29 
-40 PPSPY
+40 
-45 IKRRQVP
+45 
-52 QGFDVADNDIIDQ
+52 
-65 METGD
+65 
-70 LVITQDIPLAAEAI
+70 
-84 EKARTCSTRAAR
+84 
-96 LSPKRISASAWLCAT
+96 AT
-111 SWKKCAMLARSP
+111 SS
-123 VARRPSARPTARNSP
+123 
-138 TSLTAG
+138 
-144 CNRTPVGDNDS
+144 
-155 ILNSRQIRY
+155 Q
-164 ACRFLAQAERT
+164 
-175 MTQSSPHTT
+175 HT

-194 KYARGYRRQIITATT
+194 RYARGYRRRIIAATT
-209 CSIINKLFDI
+209 CSVINKLFDI
-219 APEILIGIAID
+219 APEILIGVAID
-230 VVVNKEESFVA
+230 VVVNQEQSFVA
-241 GLGFETA
+241 RLGFETA
-248 QEQITI
+248 QQQITI

-261 IWAGESIFE
+261 IWAGESLFE
-270 YLFQILWRNLA
+270 YLYQILWRNLA

-293 EHAQKLDMSFF
+293 EHAQRLDMSFF

-410 ENREAER
+410 ELREARR
-417 LKASSEAYVDANRRA
+417 LKQASEAYVEANRQA

-457 GGMMALEGSLN
+457 GGMMALNGDLN

-484 PLTGLAEV
+484 PLTGLAEI
-492 IDLLDRAMASTRRIL
+492 IDLFERAMASTRRIL
-507 DLLAEPVH
+507 DLLAEPVN
-515 VRDESG
+515 VRDQAG
-521 KTLEQPV
+521 KDLEQPV
-528 KGEVTFEGV
+528 QGRVEFDHVG
-537 SFHYPSSGAGIDDI
+537 FHYASSGAGVNGI
-551 SVAVPAGNTLALV
+551 SLEVPAGNTLALV

-578 LRFYDPTGGQIR
+578 LRFYDPTHGEIR
-590 IDGQPIQSVSLK
+590 LDGQAIRNVSLK
-602 SLREA
+602 SLRDA

-620 SIRDNLAYGSP
+620 SIRDNLAYGKP
-631 GASDEQII
+631 EATDEEII

-649 FIEALPEGLATAVGE
+649 FISQLPQGLDTPVGE

-687 PILVLDEATSAVDN
+687 PVLVLDEATSAVDN

-706 IQRSLKRI
+706 IQRSLRRI

-727 STIVDADTIAV
+727 STIVDADNIAV
-738 VAGGRILESGRHEEL
+738 IDGGQVVEQGDHKTL
-753 LENNGPYS
+753 LALNGAYA

-767 TGQA
+767 TGQVNNADT